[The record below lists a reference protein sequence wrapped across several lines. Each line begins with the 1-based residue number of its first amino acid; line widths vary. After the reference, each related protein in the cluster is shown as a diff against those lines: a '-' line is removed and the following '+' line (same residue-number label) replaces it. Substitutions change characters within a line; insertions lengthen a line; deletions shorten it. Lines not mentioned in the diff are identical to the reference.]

1 MAELTSKASLPDCIF
16 GKAGSKSCKSP
27 LEGDAGTSPLCPQ
40 CGSKKVWRDG
50 HRTPMFGQ
58 PIQRWSCRDCSYKF
72 SDPVDVENARKAFQ
86 QAQTIESMKLKSTN
100 DIATTCQI
108 CVDNDKET
116 KNLDTQAEMKTVC
129 AGEIDQTQQGLIFD
143 FQWKMKKRNKAL
155 STIQNRT
162 LYLTRIVKLG
172 ADLRNPET
180 VETVFCTE
188 EWTDATKYNAV
199 KAYKAFTKAFKI
211 EWEPLETHYEPK
223 EPFYPQEEEI
233 DLLINACS
241 KVTATFL
248 QVAKDTGARVG
259 EIRKI
264 EWTDIDDKNNTIA
277 INHPEKGS
285 KARTVKVPEKTI
297 AMVKNLKKNHGK
309 HVFNPLFVSQRK
321 TFNRTREKMARIT
334 GNPRLLQIH
343 FHTCRHWRAS
353 REFERTGDI
362 YEVKKLTGHKCVSNT
377 DRYQHGSYSNAEYV
391 TKRPQTPKEEDELIT
406 AGFEFVRF
414 DQALNVPIYRK
425 RK

>member
-1 MAELTSKASLPDCIF
+1 MTEAQTAIV
-16 GKAGSKSCKSP
+16 
-27 LEGDAGTSPLCPQ
+27 CPE
-40 CGSKKVWRDG
+40 CGSSEIVCNG
-50 HRTPMFGQ
+50 HRYIGEVA
-58 PIQRWSCRDCSYKF
+58 IQRYQCKNKGCGYRF
-72 SDPVDVENARKAFQ
+72 SDPNSTSLKTVTDNYRINQ
-86 QAQTIESMKLKSTN
+86 QNISSRGMVLAALN
-100 DIATTCQI
+100 
-108 CVDNDKET
+108 ET
-116 KNLDTQAEMKTVC
+116 KTNS
-129 AGEIDQTQQGLIFD
+129 AGTENQTQQGLIVE

-155 STIQNRT
+155 STIQNRI
-162 LYLTRIVKLG
+162 LYLSKLVKLG
-172 ADLRNPET
+172 ADLRNPES
-180 VETVFCTE
+180 VETCFCTE

-199 KAYKAFTKAFKI
+199 KTYTAFAKAFKI
-211 EWEPLETHYEPK
+211 EWEPIETHYEPK

-248 QVAKDTGARVG
+248 QVAKDTGARCG

-285 KARTVKVPEKTI
+285 KARTIKVSEKTI

-309 HVFNPLFVSQRK
+309 HVFNPTFVSQRK
-321 TFNRTREKMARIT
+321 TFNRTRAKMARIT

-362 YEVKKLTGHKCVSNT
+362 YEVKRLTGHKCISNT

-391 TKRPQTPKEEDELIT
+391 TKRPQSPQEEDELIT
-406 AGFEFVRF
+406 VGFEFVRF